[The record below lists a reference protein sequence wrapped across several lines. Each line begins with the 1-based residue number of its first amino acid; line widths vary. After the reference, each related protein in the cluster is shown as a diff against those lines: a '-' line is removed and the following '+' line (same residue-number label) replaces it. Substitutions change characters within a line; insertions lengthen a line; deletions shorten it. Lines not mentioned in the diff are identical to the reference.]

1 MAVDVYA
8 RGTTQVQRVTSTGT
22 TTVVK
27 QVKVGVPVRRVSGGN
42 PVKLDRLADVDTNGA
57 ENGSVLVYNGTTW
70 LATRTLERQTIN
82 GGNF

>member
-8 RGTTQVQRVTSTGT
+8 RGTTQVQKVTSTGT
-22 TTVVK
+22 TTIVR
-27 QVKVGVPVRRVSGGN
+27 QVKVGVPVRRVSGAN
-42 PVKLDRLADVDTNGA
+42 ITLDGLSDVNTNGA